1 MENRR
6 RIPPRS
12 DHSALYLAFSSFYVY
27 DYDEERKAAV
37 DLMSRRPFPPLEIDP
52 FLTHKE
58 ILSKFRPI
66 AAVRKKDGGSS
77 SSISD
82 GQLNAE

>member
-52 FLTHKE
+52 F
-58 ILSKFRPI
+58 F
-66 AAVRKKDGGSS
+66 
-77 SSISD
+77 
-82 GQLNAE
+82 